1 MRLIKPL
8 YRIIEQEPGINGVYR
23 MIEYAGRVCYKSED
37 KITEDSAKAF
47 VDRMIKSGHGAMLEH
62 GTVYLAIIATSPEV
76 RKYEMNPYSRV
87 KKISVDGINGRAY
100 ITTNYRVL
108 VENKWLDDLQYI
120 CEPTEY
126 HEKRVTVKWTCDR
139 GISHEFVR
147 HRVFSFAQESTRYC
161 NYSKDKFG
169 NELTFIRPSWLE
181 DINSNSDF
189 ENYLYKSELAYFNL
203 LSGTIPYDSG
213 WKPQQARAILPN
225 AIKTELVMTGFLSD
239 WSHFFELRCA
249 PSAHPDAQKLAKQLL
264 IKLHEMYPGKFDDLY
279 NKYIENGNN
288 E

>member
-1 MRLIKPL
+1 MI
-8 YRIIEQEPGINGVYR
+8 GI
-23 MIEYAGRVCYKSED
+23 
-37 KITEDSAKAF
+37 
-47 VDRMIKSGHGAMLEH
+47 
-62 GTVYLAIIATSPEV
+62 
-76 RKYEMNPYSRV
+76 RV
-87 KKISVDGINGRAY
+87 KTDDKYAY
-100 ITTNYRVL
+100 VTMNYRHI
-108 VENKWLDDLQYI
+108 VENNWLDDLQYI

-189 ENYLYKSELAYFNL
+189 ENYLCKSELAYFNL

-288 E
+288 D